1 MDQHELQRR
10 KERFEREQWMREQ
23 VCVCVYEHGGFT
35 GASRHNS
42 EPRYLSLR
50 YIYHMDILTLV
61 YSKSTIILIT
71 LIPPPPPKTCQKKK
85 RSFDHNVVF
94 FW

>member
-23 VCVCVYEHGGFT
+23 VCVCVYEPGGFT

-71 LIPPPPPKTCQKKK
+71 LIPPPPPKTCQKKI

>member
-23 VCVCVYEHGGFT
+23 VCVCVYEPGGFT

-71 LIPPPPPKTCQKKK
+71 LIPHPQKHVKKK
-85 RSFDHNVVF
+85 RLFDHNVVF